1 MTKADSGLYF
11 AVEAADERISN
22 LLGIQ
27 SSNTQAFFTASH
39 YANIE
44 NRRKPGSG
52 AIMRASL
59 PANANISAAMTS
71 DSYYSTQKNFF
82 EDLKLQL
89 TDISKNNPKA
99 KNALEVLDFL
109 SDKNVNLE
117 RSS

>member
-1 MTKADSGLYF
+1 MTTADSGLYF

-27 SSNTQAFFTASH
+27 SSNTQGFFTASH

-59 PANANISAAMTS
+59 PADANISPVMS

-89 TDISKNNPKA
+89 TDISKNNPKTQ
-99 KNALEVLDFL
+99 NALEVLDFL
-109 SDKNVNLE
+109 SNENVNIE

>member
-1 MTKADSGLYF
+1 
-11 AVEAADERISN
+11 
-22 LLGIQ
+22 
-27 SSNTQAFFTASH
+27 
-39 YANIE
+39 
-44 NRRKPGSG
+44 
-52 AIMRASL
+52 
-59 PANANISAAMTS
+59 MTS